1 MDACV
6 QTEEKLQTEPQKQ
19 QHTCSFAHMQ
29 LFLCQI
35 WSNLMT
41 QIDTSRIAR
50 FKPSPARCPCLNKAW
65 ACSKFCGC
73 AQKQVCECECVFA
86 ALWLHHS
93 RKSAGRWGEFSRK
106 ALTDLVV
113 SILRQKAIARLHLF
127 HWTSTMKKK
136 KKKKKGHAV
145 VSLPTGAHKLQKR
158 MFLKTGFWKKMLALI
173 VKEIVSLLSVCF
185 IFSLFHE

>member
-19 QHTCSFAHMQ
+19 QHTCSFAHKQ

-136 KKKKKGHAV
+136 KEKEKRTCSCITANRCTQTTKTDVSQNGILKKNVGFNR
-145 VSLPTGAHKLQKR
+145 KR
-158 MFLKTGFWKKMLALI
+158 NSQFAF
-173 VKEIVSLLSVCF
+173 SLLY
-185 IFSLFHE
+185 I